1 MRVVTQNVL
10 LGGEQRFDAL
20 CHVLEAMRPDL
31 LVLQECLGWEDG
43 VRLRALARCCG
54 IPDDDRHIFVSLSNP
69 RGSGKRYHLALVSRV
84 PILAARAH
92 TRGVAHSFLDATLSL
107 TADGPHVR
115 PATLRILGVHL
126 VSGHEDARLAEADI
140 LLSVVADSLK
150 QREDLVLAGDF
161 NSLSPADPYPEDLS
175 ARLAGLGITK
185 YGNPARFDVMHR
197 LFSAGLI
204 DAFDKRKAGTP
215 WASAV
220 RGRRDGG
227 PDSGERILT
236 RTDYVLLSP
245 SLAPRLHGSGVVD
258 VGQASDHHAVYA
270 DVG

>member
-1 MRVVTQNVL
+1 MRAVTQNVL

-20 CHVLEAMRPDL
+20 CRVLETTRPDL

-43 VRLRALARCCG
+43 VRLRSLARCCG
-54 IPDDDRHIFVSLSNP
+54 ISDDDRHIFVSLSNP

-84 PILAARAH
+84 PILAARSH

-107 TADGPHVR
+107 TADGSQEH
-115 PATLRILGVHL
+115 PATLRVLGVHL
-126 VSGHEDARLAEADI
+126 VSSHEEARLAEADT
-140 LLSVVADSLK
+140 LLEIVADSLR
-150 QREDLVLAGDF
+150 QGEDVILAGDF
-161 NSLSPADPYPEDLS
+161 NSLSPRDPYPDDLS
-175 ARLAGLGITK
+175 DRLAGLGITK
-185 YGNPARFDVMHR
+185 YGNPARFDVMRR
-197 LFSAGLI
+197 LLSVGLI
-204 DAFDKRKAGTP
+204 DAFDKRKTGTP

-227 PDSGERILT
+227 PDSGDRILT

-245 SLAPRLHGSGVVD
+245 SLAPRLHGSGIVD

-270 DVG
+270 DLG